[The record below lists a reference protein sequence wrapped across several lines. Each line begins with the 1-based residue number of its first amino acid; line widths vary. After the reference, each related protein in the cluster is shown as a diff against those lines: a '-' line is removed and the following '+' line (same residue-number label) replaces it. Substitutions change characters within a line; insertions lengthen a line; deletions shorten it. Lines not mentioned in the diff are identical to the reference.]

1 MLRNLNYLS
10 RIIKNPKFVL
20 NENFLLH
27 PCDSLST
34 VNKITKNNDTIIQ
47 TIHKLTGEKIENLQN
62 YYGLI
67 ANNAELHKHL
77 DEQFAKF
84 NEFITRENLQNSI
97 YSKEN
102 PAGRINRQSQGNAG
116 FFLYLL
122 IRSIKPDI
130 VVETGVSSGESSTFI
145 LQAIADNKK
154 GKLHSIDLP
163 PESDQQ
169 ERMIIFPSGET
180 SGWVIPNNLRD
191 RWELH
196 LGTSQKLLLPLL
208 QKLKSIDIFFH
219 DSLHTYD
226 HMMFE
231 YETSWDF
238 IRNGGILISDDIAT
252 MNGKGHSPFV
262 DFADIKQKEIAVYQ
276 IIGGVRKS

>member
-1 MLRNLNYLS
+1 MSCLNYLS
-10 RIIKNPKFVL
+10 RIIKNPKFIL
-20 NENFLLH
+20 NGNFLLH
-27 PCDSLST
+27 PFASLST
-34 VNKITKNNDTIIQ
+34 AMKIITNNDTLMQ
-47 TIHKLTGEKIENLQN
+47 CVNKLTKESVDKLSEYYNDISGNIKLQ
-62 YYGLI
+62 
-67 ANNAELHKHL
+67 KHI
-77 DEQFAKF
+77 DQQFESF
-84 NEFITRENLQNSI
+84 NEFIIQKNLKNSI

-116 FFLYLL
+116 FFLYVL
-122 IRSIKPDI
+122 IRSMKPDI

-145 LQAIADNKK
+145 LQAMEDNKK
-154 GKLHSIDLP
+154 GKLYSIDLP

-169 ERMIIFPSGET
+169 DRMIIFPPGKT
-180 SGWVIPNNLRD
+180 SGWVIPDDLRH
-191 RWELH
+191 RWELN

-238 IRNGGILISDDIAT
+238 IRNGGILISDDIYT

-262 DFADIKQKEIAVYQ
+262 DFVNIKGKEIAIYQ